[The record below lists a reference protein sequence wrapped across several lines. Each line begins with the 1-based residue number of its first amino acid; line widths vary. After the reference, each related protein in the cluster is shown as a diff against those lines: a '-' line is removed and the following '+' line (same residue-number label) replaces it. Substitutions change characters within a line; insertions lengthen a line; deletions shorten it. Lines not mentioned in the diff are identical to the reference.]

1 MLRKLFGARSLAV
14 SLVATIAL
22 AMGCANMTPKTCLL
36 LGAVAGGAGGATYGT
51 NHDHGKDID
60 AGIGY
65 GVAGA
70 AVVGTAAYFLCK
82 AMGVG
87 EAAPA
92 AEPAP
97 APAPIVEERAVEPPA
112 EEPAPAPQSQRIVLR
127 GVQFEFDKSDIR
139 PDAGVILDEAANQL
153 SQIPGARVSV
163 DGHTD
168 SRGSDAYNQALSE
181 RRAASVREYLVNKG
195 VDASRLSSNGYGE
208 AQPVADNASDDGRAL
223 NRRVELKVQE

>member
-1 MLRKLFGARSLAV
+1 MIRKLFGARSLAV
-14 SLVATIAL
+14 SLIATLAL
-22 AMGCANMTPKTCLL
+22 AMGCANMTPKTCLVVGGL
-36 LGAVAGGAGGATYGT
+36 LGGAGGATYGT
-51 NHDHGKDID
+51 NHDRGKDID

-92 AEPAP
+92 VEPAP
-97 APAPIVEERAVEPPA
+97 APAPAAEAPAPAPA
-112 EEPAPAPQSQRIVLR
+112 EEPAPAPQAQRIVLR
-127 GVQFEFDKSDIR
+127 GVQFDVDKADIR
-139 PDAGVILDEAANQL
+139 PDAAVILDEAANLL
-153 SQIPGARVSV
+153 SQVAGARVSV

-168 SRGSDAYNQALSE
+168 SSGGDAYNQALSE
-181 RRAASVREYLVNKG
+181 RRAASVREYLVGKG

-208 AQPVADNASDDGRAL
+208 AQPVSDNATAEGRQL

>member
-1 MLRKLFGARSLAV
+1 MIRKLFGARSLAV

-22 AMGCANMTPKTCLL
+22 AMGCANMTPKTCLVVGGL
-36 LGAVAGGAGGATYGT
+36 LGGAGGATYGT
-51 NHDHGKDID
+51 NHDRGKDID
-60 AGIGY
+60 AGVGY

-92 AEPAP
+92 VEPAAVPEPAAEAP
-97 APAPIVEERAVEPPA
+97 APAPA
-112 EEPAPAPQSQRIVLR
+112 EEPAPAPQAQRIVLR
-127 GVQFEFDKSDIR
+127 GVQFDVDKADIR
-139 PDAGVILDEAANQL
+139 MDAAVILDEAANLL
-153 SQIPGARVSV
+153 SQVAGARVSV

-168 SRGSDAYNQALSE
+168 SSGGDAYNQALSE

-208 AQPVADNASDDGRAL
+208 AQPVSDNATAEGRQL

>member
-1 MLRKLFGARSLAV
+1 MIRNLFGARSLAV

-22 AMGCANMTPKTCLL
+22 AMGCANMTPKTCLVVGGL
-36 LGAVAGGAGGATYGT
+36 LGGAGGATYGT
-51 NHDHGKDID
+51 NHDRGKDID
-60 AGIGY
+60 AGVGY

-92 AEPAP
+92 VEPTPAP
-97 APAPIVEERAVEPPA
+97 VAEAPAAAPPA
-112 EEPAPAPQSQRIVLR
+112 EEPAPAPQAQRIVLR
-127 GVQFEFDKSDIR
+127 GVQFDVDKADIR
-139 PDAGVILDEAANQL
+139 MEAAVILDEAANQL
-153 SQIPGARVSV
+153 SQVAGARVSV

-168 SRGSDAYNQALSE
+168 SSGGDAYNQTLSE

-208 AQPVADNASDDGRAL
+208 AQPVADNATAEGRQL

>member
-1 MLRKLFGARSLAV
+1 MIRKLFGARSLAV
-14 SLVATIAL
+14 SLIATIAL
-22 AMGCANMTPKTCLL
+22 AMGCANMTPKTCLVVGGL
-36 LGAVAGGAGGATYGT
+36 LGGAGGATYGT
-51 NHDHGKDID
+51 NHDRGKDID

-92 AEPAP
+92 VEPAAAP
-97 APAPIVEERAVEPPA
+97 APAAEAPAPAPA
-112 EEPAPAPQSQRIVLR
+112 EEPAPAPQAQRIVLR
-127 GVQFEFDKSDIR
+127 GVQFDVDKADIR
-139 PDAGVILDEAANQL
+139 MDAAVILDEAANLL
-153 SQIPGARVSV
+153 SQVAGARVSV

-168 SRGSDAYNQALSE
+168 SSGGDAYNQALSE

-208 AQPVADNASDDGRAL
+208 AQPVSDNATAEGRQL